1 MLKYSLIECIDP
13 ITNEVMY
20 FECLTPV
27 TLDEMENVSSEV
39 FDEVFYV
46 YPLGGSERWGG
57 TMNDE
62 VLRFWSSEVLR
73 NGERGTDNSQQTT
86 VNGQR
91 TTDNGQR
98 TTDNGLDD

>member
-27 TLDEMENVSSEV
+27 TPDEMENVSSEV

-46 YPLGGSERWGG
+46 YPLGGSERWTIKVERG
-57 TMNDE
+57 TGNDE
-62 VLRFWSSEVLR
+62 VLRFWSSE
-73 NGERGTDNSQQTT
+73 ERGKVKGQRMTDN
-86 VNGQR
+86 
-91 TTDNGQR
+91 D
-98 TTDNGLDD
+98 

>member
-27 TLDEMENVSSEV
+27 TPDEMENVSSEV

-46 YPLGGSERWGG
+46 YPLGGGV
-57 TMNDE
+57 ND
-62 VLRFWSSEVLR
+62 
-73 NGERGTDNSQQTT
+73 ERGTGKGQQSTDD
-86 VNGQR
+86 GQR
-91 TTDNGQR
+91 TTENGQ
-98 TTDNGLDD
+98 